1 MNTGKQLMLG
11 AALLVGTSLA
21 VGPAWSQSDSRLR
34 QGAPVGSPLN
44 PGTSNPEFVKK
55 VQQALKDKG
64 VYSGAID
71 GKMGPATRDAIS
83 AFQKANKL
91 EVTADKGT
99 LDDET
104 LRALGVSQ

>member
-1 MNTGKQLMLG
+1 MKISKQLVLG

-21 VGPAWSQSDSRLR
+21 VGTAWGQGDSRLR
-34 QGAPVGSPLN
+34 QGSPIGSPLN

-64 VYSGAID
+64 VYSGAVD
-71 GKMGPATRDAIS
+71 GKMGPQTRDAIQ
-83 AFQKANKL
+83 AFQKQNNL
-91 EVTADKGT
+91 TPTADKS
-99 LDDET
+99 LDDQT

>member
-1 MNTGKQLMLG
+1 MRTSKQLLLG
-11 AALLVGTSLA
+11 ATVLVGTCLA
-21 VGPAWSQSDSRLR
+21 VGSAWSQGDSRLR
-34 QGAPVGSPLN
+34 QGAPIGTPLN
-44 PGTSNPEFVKK
+44 PGTSDPEFIKK

-71 GKMGPATRDAIS
+71 GKLGPQTRDAIS

-91 EVTADKGT
+91 EVTADKS

-104 LRALGVSQ
+104 ARALGIQ

>member
-1 MNTGKQLMLG
+1 MRTSKQLLLG
-11 AALLVGTSLA
+11 ATLLAGTCLA
-21 VGPAWSQSDSRLR
+21 VGSAWSQGDSRLR
-34 QGAPVGSPLN
+34 QGAPIGTPLN
-44 PGTSNPEFVKK
+44 PGTSDPEFIKK

-71 GKMGPATRDAIS
+71 GKLGPQTRDAIS

-91 EVTADKGT
+91 EVTADKS

-104 LRALGVSQ
+104 LRALGISR

>member
-1 MNTGKQLMLG
+1 MKTSKQLLLG
-11 AALLVGTSLA
+11 ATLLVGTCFAGSP
-21 VGPAWSQSDSRLR
+21 VWSQGDSRLR
-34 QGAPVGSPLN
+34 QGAPIGTPLN
-44 PGTSNPEFVKK
+44 PGTSDPEFIKK

-71 GKMGPATRDAIS
+71 GKMSSQTRDAIS

-91 EVTADKGT
+91 EVTADKS

-104 LRALGVSQ
+104 LRALGISQ

>member
-1 MNTGKQLMLG
+1 MRTSKQLLLG
-11 AALLVGTSLA
+11 ATLLAGTCLA
-21 VGPAWSQSDSRLR
+21 VGSAWSQGDSRLR
-34 QGAPVGSPLN
+34 QGAPIGTPLN
-44 PGTSNPEFVKK
+44 PGTSDPEFIKK

-71 GKMGPATRDAIS
+71 GKLGPQTRNAIS

-91 EVTADKGT
+91 EVTADKA

-104 LRALGVSQ
+104 LRALGISR

>member
-1 MNTGKQLMLG
+1 MRTSKQLLLG
-11 AALLVGTSLA
+11 ATLLAGTCLA
-21 VGPAWSQSDSRLR
+21 VGSAWSQGDSRLR
-34 QGAPVGSPLN
+34 QGAPIGTPLN
-44 PGTSNPEFVKK
+44 PGTSDPEFIKK

-71 GKMGPATRDAIS
+71 GKLGPQTRDAIS

-91 EVTADKGT
+91 EVTADKA

-104 LRALGVSQ
+104 LRALGISR